1 MRYYISKVICDKKTL
16 IDLFINW
23 GCLLQFVWTTNY
35 CFVLNYFQWRYLLMF
50 TKFIF
55 CINRTEFT
63 TSLSWKID
71 SAYVSKSASQLQ
83 SSISNEQCFAI
94 IRKIFGTLV
103 CKNFGIHLQFLSVYC
118 FVYQPELSL
127 IPVSLLHITLF
138 ALSVSLGQ

>member
-1 MRYYISKVICDKKTL
+1 MLLYFKGYLWQKIL

-71 SAYVSKSASQLQ
+71 SAYISKSASQWMNSILQ
-83 SSISNEQCFAI
+83 SSGRSLEHLFVK
-94 IRKIFGTLV
+94 KIWNPLTV
-103 CKNFGIHLQFLSVYC
+103 CVSVLLFCVPDRAVTYTSK
-118 FVYQPELSL
+118 FVSYYFVCS
-127 IPVSLLHITLF
+127 
-138 ALSVSLGQ
+138 